1 MNEVD
6 TSLPTPEI
14 PPKREG
20 HSRSSSA
27 AFSSSE
33 TSDPSR
39 WSFPASLYRNSAIIE
54 MGEAFP
60 MEIGGSED
68 MQEVSLNQANR
79 SNRNS
84 ASSFSTS
91 LPLPWQENVSHG
103 NVPSGNLPVSGV
115 FGGPLYP
122 PPPAISASYTHKLAT
137 GAPISR
143 GSAGTQAAPVA
154 TTTGNLGTEEAPLT
168 PPSRIPEGT
177 HQRTHSDVYVSAQE
191 SVEDLEKPTRR
202 TNRTAK
208 SPLQPSNNS
217 PGSTSSGNASGNTR
231 ISPSEM
237 RKSENLR
244 KLQRII
250 NSEDDEDASMDV
262 ENLSYVT
269 AFDTPATH
277 ADRESRAS
285 DKEIQTTSLKIS
297 NNDSGGTK
305 PASISAPISIRGV
318 PEFPVTIRQPSG
330 PRPEPPNNKGTSDR
344 SNRSS
349 RPPNSPAPKPQQSAF
364 EHDQGSPHGV
374 PQGSPQTPSQH
385 KFPERRSS
393 RRRRLDI
400 SGLALKSNANPLI
413 DRVSQAESGHARSP
427 SSPERSQGAAKYKE
441 FSHSHSQSVPDA
453 HEQHHKNYNKTKQ
466 KRNFTKKSLE
476 NMMEQNPSPY
486 DIADIG
492 LPRPERLLLEKF
504 IDSLSKLSIEV
515 QMDGGKREEGRRR
528 LNNALR
534 ALEGWF

>member
-1 MNEVD
+1 MSEID

-20 HSRSSSA
+20 HSRTSSA

-33 TSDPSR
+33 PTDPSR

-60 MEIGGSED
+60 LEIGGLEG
-68 MQEVSLNQANR
+68 MQEVSLNQPGK

-91 LPLPWQENVSHG
+91 LPLPWQDNVSHA
-103 NVPSGNLPVSGV
+103 NVPPGIPVAFS
-115 FGGPLYP
+115 GPLYP
-122 PPPAISASYTHKLAT
+122 PPPPLSASYIPRGSKDAPVIQN
-137 GAPISR
+137 API
-143 GSAGTQAAPVA
+143 AANI
-154 TTTGNLGTEEAPLT
+154 GNASTEGPLT
-168 PPSRIPEGT
+168 PPSRVPGGA
-177 HQRTHSDVYVSAQE
+177 HQHTLSDAYVSAQE
-191 SVEDLEKPTRR
+191 SVEDLEQQP
-202 TNRTAK
+202 TNRTSRTPK
-208 SPLQPSNNS
+208 SPLHPSTDS
-217 PGSTSSGNASGNTR
+217 PGSTSPENVEKSSGNTR

-250 NSEDDEDASMDV
+250 NSDDDEDVLMQDV
-262 ENLSYVT
+262 ENLSYIT
-269 AFDTPATH
+269 AADTPATH
-277 ADRESRAS
+277 ANVQ
-285 DKEIQTTSLKIS
+285 EIQAEDDQASKKEAQESNTNRTSAF
-297 NNDSGGTK
+297 G
-305 PASISAPISIRGV
+305 SIRDTPPLRGA
-318 PEFPVTIRQPSG
+318 IRQPSG
-330 PRPEPPNNKGTSDR
+330 PRPEPP
-344 SNRSS
+344 SS
-349 RPPNSPAPKPQQSAF
+349 KSTPSSAPPNSPPPKPLQSAAGF
-364 EHDQGSPHGV
+364 GQGSPRGV
-374 PQGSPQTPSQH
+374 SQGSPQTPSQH
-385 KFPERRSS
+385 KFPERSSS
-393 RRRRLDI
+393 RRRRLDT
-400 SGLALKSNANPLI
+400 SGLALRSDASPTI
-413 DRVSQAESGHARSP
+413 DREPQGLGHVRSP
-427 SSPERSQGAAKYKE
+427 SSPERGRGAAE
-441 FSHSHSQSVPDA
+441 FKGRSHSHSQSVPMTHD
-453 HEQHHKNYNKTKQ
+453 QYPQNQNKNKH

-515 QMDGGKREEGRRR
+515 QMDEGKREEGRRR